1 MLNNEKQISK
11 LTLKIQLS
19 NRQEEQSGIENENK
33 RGIASIDLRE
43 DIILATSALKFLTKL
58 ITLVVVKQRRW
69 LKNKES

>member
-19 NRQEEQSGIENENK
+19 NRQEEQSGIGNENK

-58 ITLVVVKQRRW
+58 ILLLLLWSNR
-69 LKNKES
+69 EDS

>member
-58 ITLVVVKQRRW
+58 ILLLLLWSNR
-69 LKNKES
+69 EDG